1 MADTIVPRVVKSQ
14 NQINLILEDYLPEEH
29 CRKKQKL
36 FHLKKKVYNFE
47 KKTPTPDELSMLL
60 YQLNFDDKQCLF
72 DPRGL

>member
-1 MADTIVPRVVKSQ
+1 MSDTSVPGVVKSQ
-14 NQINLILEDYLPEEH
+14 NQINLILKDYLLEEH

-36 FHLKKKVYNFE
+36 FHLEKKVSNFE
-47 KKTPTPDELSMLL
+47 KKIPTTDELSILL